1 MSALSVDC
9 SWQFCHPFYYMLSCL
24 LLLNICTALLFV
36 IHITCIIASCDFKP
50 WTHTS
55 KSSFMLILYNK
66 IIFFIFSRGIAHSS
80 VDALHP
86 LPERPEESLPL
97 SYIETVRNGNFTSF
111 TPDTSGRSSPT
122 TDNTPSIVNSFS
134 ESNTWSTNTG
144 ILTGR
149 SSVYSW
155 GNEDV
160 SLTHYFENTFFK
172 VLTVSTTLQYCQFLS

>member
-1 MSALSVDC
+1 MIS
-9 SWQFCHPFYYMLSCL
+9 F
-24 LLLNICTALLFV
+24 IC
-36 IHITCIIASCDFKP
+36 
-50 WTHTS
+50 
-55 KSSFMLILYNK
+55 
-66 IIFFIFSRGIAHSS
+66 SRGISHNS

-111 TPDTSGRSSPT
+111 MPDTSGRSSPT
-122 TDNTPSIVNSFS
+122 TDHTPSIVNSFL

-144 ILTGR
+144 NLTGR

-160 SLTHYFENTFFK
+160 SIKYYAENT
-172 VLTVSTTLQYCQFLS
+172 LI

>member
-1 MSALSVDC
+1 MIMSRSFWKIVIITKKHLALANRDRKC
-9 SWQFCHPFYYMLSCL
+9 PFIYLDLFC
-24 LLLNICTALLFV
+24 V
-36 IHITCIIASCDFKP
+36 
-50 WTHTS
+50 
-55 KSSFMLILYNK
+55 
-66 IIFFIFSRGIAHSS
+66 IFSRGFAHSS

-97 SYIETVRNGNFTSF
+97 SYIETVRNGNFTNF

-122 TDNTPSIVNSFS
+122 TDNTLSIANGLS

-160 SLTHYFENTFFK
+160 S
-172 VLTVSTTLQYCQFLS
+172 

>member
-1 MSALSVDC
+1 M
-9 SWQFCHPFYYMLSCL
+9 
-24 LLLNICTALLFV
+24 
-36 IHITCIIASCDFKP
+36 
-50 WTHTS
+50 
-55 KSSFMLILYNK
+55 SSFIEILCKK
-66 IIFFIFSRGIAHSS
+66 IICFIFSRGIAHNS

-111 TPDTSGRSSPT
+111 MPDTSGQSSPT
-122 TDNTPSIVNSFS
+122 TDHTPSIVNSLC

-144 ILTGR
+144 NLTGR

-160 SLTHYFENTFFK
+160 STKHYHFKNIIIFFN
-172 VLTVSTTLQYCQFLS
+172 SDG